1 MLCVFLCPTHP
12 TEQNTLS
19 ALLCHKWPDC
29 LLRVAESQSGMC
41 TRCPFIVPC
50 LWQALRMLPCLV
62 TRAELSHFCYDPC
75 DTDKNTEAWGQHLL
89 RVTRLGRAGAG
100 VQTLPPCAA
109 FTGSTLGMAACLP
122 RPTGAMGSQEG
133 HGRRQACRR
142 ALPAHERG
150 HLPTSVLALWHGFLN
165 QCGRVACRSQPMM
178 SSLPNCGMR
187 LS

>member
-109 FTGSTLGMAACLP
+109 FTGALGMAACLGP
-122 RPTGAMGSQEG
+122 QEPWAARRGTAGGKHVGEPSLHTRGAISPPPCWPFGTAS
-133 HGRRQACRR
+133 
-142 ALPAHERG
+142 
-150 HLPTSVLALWHGFLN
+150 
-165 QCGRVACRSQPMM
+165 
-178 SSLPNCGMR
+178 
-187 LS
+187 